1 VCSRADWAALGGAAG
16 DASGFAMPPADQ
28 PADPVFAALAIGCA
42 DAANP
47 PHRLHL
53 RGVPPVLIVNATHD
67 ASTTYRWAL
76 SVSAQIRGSAVL
88 TRRGDGHTSYFS
100 SACARAA
107 TDRNLIEARV
117 PPPGQVC
124 T

>member
-1 VCSRADWAALGGAAG
+1 MRTAHRIAPHTQGASQTWTLLRCIG
-16 DASGFAMPPADQ
+16 W
-28 PADPVFAALAIGCA
+28 PVL
-42 DAANP
+42 AANP
-47 PHRLHL
+47 PHRLRV

-76 SVSAQIRGSAVL
+76 SVSAQIRGSVVL

-107 TDRNLIEARV
+107 TDRYLLEVRV
-117 PPPGQVC
+117 PRPGQVC